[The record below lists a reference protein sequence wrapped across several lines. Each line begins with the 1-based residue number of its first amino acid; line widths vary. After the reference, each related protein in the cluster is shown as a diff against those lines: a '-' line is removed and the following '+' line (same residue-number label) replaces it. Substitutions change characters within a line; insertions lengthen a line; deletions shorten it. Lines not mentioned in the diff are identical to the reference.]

1 MAGYELTENTQLTN
15 YEVGTTGTYGDYL
28 RRYTY
33 KYLEY
38 NFHFF
43 THSTQTTIYINNNE
57 KDLFKTSGTLL
68 NITTT
73 DIKLNG
79 QYGSNFLTFD
89 IQKISEVEFNLIILQ
104 NYGYHKFNTTN
115 LPFSTF
121 ILNFTIN
128 EDRTLNYNGKIN
140 SYLISSSID
149 SIFLSFFG
157 KSSSSNKT
165 DLTNGCLY
173 NIKNKD
179 ETEIEYCFTLSSLA
193 SETSNNSYHKFL
205 KVNLSL
211 EKNLFLETNT
221 YDNTTYNMLKVAT
234 PSELLNCRT
243 MYQMF
248 DYNTTK
254 NNFKINDDFFF
265 HLHNKTG
272 AKFLITKVNFKDNKV
287 NFYELD
293 NYINFN
299 KTSNN
304 SFFNLSLNDED
315 NYFYCLIPD
324 ENIEL
329 KNNESIYHSKTYNAK
344 YYVNKYNYN
353 DLFSDNN
360 IYNVLTFIE
369 KKEFTYNYFSDNSV
383 VDYTKIDVN
392 TTSYSTNNY
401 TFGFPNFY
409 FNFSDE
415 NKSFGIFASNRSLLL
430 LNKKYEKVLQIEE
443 YLNFREFDGTSQVYI
458 LLNLFFKDLV
468 HNVDFSDLD
477 NVKFTLISVGTWGN
491 YPYNPNTNSSSIKSI
506 TFTISGVQ
514 EIPDILPDEDPDI
527 TLPDDTT
534 EEDGYEVVNFK
545 KYDLFLFNNDTS
557 NNYLTQKIK
566 FSTDQIRSYNG
577 KTQVINLRQNPL
589 MSINVDFTLSKFK
602 KQQFKNFLTYNFE
615 KPFLFPMFNNKIKHT
630 SIINNDENSVEVF
643 FDNDFVDF
651 EFFNNDA
658 VLFYKNEKE
667 YFLRNIKYVK
677 QNSIILQDYIPK
689 TALAGYFDVIPLKLV
704 KIDKAQNITLTNLN
718 QNILQAT
725 LSLKYVI
732 NDKDVIKNTYT
743 NLIFN
748 EETGTYDPNE
758 VFVDFN
764 EENFSKYNNKFFIDD
779 KLIDFDSKQT
789 RTIIKDV
796 EVFKNENYGI
806 EEEFLVNDFNF
817 DEIDNIKFYLN
828 SRNKIIDFK
837 RFLQSLNGNQKS
849 FYLPSFEEECEVVK
863 LMTNN
868 IIAIKRNDFDKIL
881 EKNDSNH
888 IVIYNKKGEK
898 MITEILS
905 YQQKYNANLSLQV
918 TELTL
923 KDDIV
928 NHIESDIKKIDRIN
942 YLNEVVFSDNE
953 TTFDFEK
960 DDFCVIIKK
969 VKRIKNVD

>member
-1 MAGYELTENTQLTN
+1 MAGYEFTENTTLTN
-15 YEVGTTGTYGDYL
+15 TEYIQTGSYNVMSGTYYYNLVYRSYVLNYKNKYNFVFRYAGTTSTATRFLYVVSDKNITSSLDPNYQL
-28 RRYTY
+28 IQ
-33 KYLEY
+33 
-38 NFHFF
+38 F
-43 THSTQTTIYINNNE
+43 TDFLIQRDNSFI
-57 KDLFKTSGTLL
+57 LL
-68 NITTT
+68 NYQ
-73 DIKLNG
+73 DV
-79 QYGSNFLTFD
+79 
-89 IQKISEVEFNLIILQ
+89 SETEINIIVTRTYSLS
-104 NYGYHKFNTTN
+104 
-115 LPFSTF
+115 STYQLSQAF
-121 ILNFTIN
+121 FESVVMNFTIN
-128 EDRTLNYNGKIN
+128 EDQTLTYNGKTR
-140 SYLISSSID
+140 SYL
-149 SIFLSFFG
+149 LSVDQINQININLAA
-157 KSSSSNKT
+157 SSSNRSSIYYACVKNFYDQDNNKLVMILNADGYQKINDNST
-165 DLTNGCLY
+165 DFLKIEIDLNTNLY
-173 NIKNKD
+173 QKNIYDYSNFDTIKKND
-179 ETEIEYCFTLSSLA
+179 PSEILNNIINF
-193 SETSNNSYHKFL
+193 NSY
-205 KVNLSL
+205 
-211 EKNLFLETNT
+211 
-221 YDNTTYNMLKVAT
+221 
-234 PSELLNCRT
+234 
-243 MYQMF
+243 
-248 DYNTTK
+248 DYIYHK
-254 NNFKINDDFFF
+254 NNFKINDDYFIHCTNLTSQKNLICRVNFQKNEIKYYEISDF
-265 HLHNKTG
+265 INSTGSEYFTINHNK
-272 AKFLITKVNFKDNKV
+272 D
-287 NFYELD
+287 
-293 NYINFN
+293 
-299 KTSNN
+299 
-304 SFFNLSLNDED
+304 D
-315 NYFYCLIPD
+315 NYFYCALTDKKILSIDSINTSQYYNNTYNLQYFVKKYNYDDLFLSNDYNILQSIEDNTYNYKYYSNYTYLENDELNNNKNLPVFD
-324 ENIEL
+324 IEFVDEEKSLFFLFNTNSIIVLNKKFEIVYEIQEYSESYISNTYGQSNAISMTPRIVGNYIDEGEIFVTLGNNPPSVSSELFDSFLYTFENIE
-329 KNNESIYHSKTYNAK
+329 
-344 YYVNKYNYN
+344 
-353 DLFSDNN
+353 
-360 IYNVLTFIE
+360 
-369 KKEFTYNYFSDNSV
+369 
-383 VDYTKIDVN
+383 
-392 TTSYSTNNY
+392 
-401 TFGFPNFY
+401 
-409 FNFSDE
+409 
-415 NKSFGIFASNRSLLL
+415 
-430 LNKKYEKVLQIEE
+430 
-443 YLNFREFDGTSQVYI
+443 
-458 LLNLFFKDLV
+458 
-468 HNVDFSDLD
+468 
-477 NVKFTLISVGTWGN
+477 
-491 YPYNPNTNSSSIKSI
+491 
-506 TFTISGVQ
+506 
-514 EIPDILPDEDPDI
+514 EIPDVLPDEDPDI

-566 FSTDQIRSYNG
+566 FSTDEIRSYNG

-589 MSINVDFTLSKFK
+589 MSIDVDFTLSKFK

-615 KPFLFPMFNNKIKHT
+615 KPFLFPMFNNKVKHT
-630 SIINNDENSVEVF
+630 STINNDENSVEVF
-643 FDNDFVDF
+643 FNDDFVDF

-689 TALAGYFDVIPLKLV
+689 TASAGYFDVIPLKLV
-704 KIDKAQNITLTNLN
+704 KIDKSQNITLTNLN

-743 NLIFN
+743 DLIFN
-748 EETGTYDPNE
+748 EETETYDPNE
-758 VFVDFN
+758 VFVDLN

-837 RFLQSLNGNQKS
+837 RFLFEIKGNQKS

-905 YQQKYNANLSLQV
+905 YQQKYNASLSLQV

-928 NHIESDIKKIDRIN
+928 NFIESDFKKIDRIN